1 MLLAFDHTLT
11 LSLRFTKVGLLIG
24 PRGNTLKKM
33 ETESGAKIAIR
44 GKGSVKEGKGRSDAA
59 HTSNQ
64 EEDLH
69 CLIMADTEEKVN
81 KAKKLIHNIIE
92 TAASI
97 PEGQNELKRNQLRE
111 LAALNGTLRDD
122 ENQACQNCGQIGHR
136 KYDCP
141 EQRNFTANIICRV
154 CGNAGHMARD
164 CPDRQRGANWRN
176 DGPGGPPG
184 PAPAAGRIGTGDA
197 VDREYEQL
205 MQELSGGASANGE
218 APRRI
223 EGGPGGGYDQPPQD
237 DVKPWQR
244 GPTGAAA
251 PWQKRDDR
259 GFDSRDAA
267 PAGSAAPWARDRPR
281 GDGRGADP
289 YYGGAGA
296 GTGYNAPAAA
306 NPAPWAQ
313 QAPAYP
319 AAAPYAGYAA
329 PGYSGG
335 YQPQGAP
342 PGLAAPPGLSGAG
355 LSALLQQ
362 FAGSPPP
369 PPPTS
374 AIPPPPPGSAPP
386 PPPPSDQHP
395 PPPPG
400 N

>member
-1 MLLAFDHTLT
+1 
-11 LSLRFTKVGLLIG
+11 
-24 PRGNTLKKM
+24 
-33 ETESGAKIAIR
+33 
-44 GKGSVKEGKGRSDAA
+44 
-59 HTSNQ
+59 
-64 EEDLH
+64 
-69 CLIMADTEEKVN
+69 
-81 KAKKLIHNIIE
+81 
-92 TAASI
+92 
-97 PEGQNELKRNQLRE
+97 
-111 LAALNGTLRDD
+111 
-122 ENQACQNCGQIGHR
+122 
-136 KYDCP
+136 
-141 EQRNFTANIICRV
+141 
-154 CGNAGHMARD
+154 
-164 CPDRQRGANWRN
+164 
-176 DGPGGPPG
+176 
-184 PAPAAGRIGTGDA
+184 
-197 VDREYEQL
+197 
-205 MQELSGGASANGE
+205 MQELSGGAPANGE

-251 PWQKRDDR
+251 PWQKKDDR

-386 PPPPSDQHP
+386 PPPPSDQPP